1 MKNCNILPNDS
12 QSFFIQKTPTV
23 LLTTKQA
30 AEYLGISP
38 ATLNTWRCT
47 KRNIVPY
54 VKLGGKYV
62 RYRQAD
68 LEAYINAC
76 VVTK

>member
-1 MKNCNILPNDS
+1 MKNCNIFPNDS

-47 KRNIVPY
+47 KRNVVPY
-54 VKLGGKYV
+54 IKVGGRHV
-62 RYRQAD
+62 RYRLVD
-68 LEAYINAC
+68 FEAYINAN
-76 VVTK
+76 VVAG